1 MMAEDNND
9 SDSIPEEKIFSEEA
23 KEDHEVVAR
32 KVFFNHR
39 FDRVSRS
46 VRFVWM
52 EKSTMT
58 MKLYS
63 AINAT

>member
-32 KVFFNHR
+32 KVFLIIDLIVFLDLCDL
-39 FDRVSRS
+39 FGWRS
-46 VRFVWM
+46 LR
-52 EKSTMT
+52 
-58 MKLYS
+58 
-63 AINAT
+63 